1 MLTGKQLYL
10 HMKPQRL
17 SVTVHKLKKK
27 VSFDNKVYVRE
38 IYSRKYLFDEDLVN
52 ELWYTEEEY
61 KSFISG
67 KIQNVP
73 F

>member
-1 MLTGKQLYL
+1 MMLTRKQIYL

-17 SVTVHKLKKK
+17 SVTIRKLKKK
-27 VSFDNKVYVRE
+27 VSFDNNVYVRE

-61 KSFISG
+61 KSFILV
-67 KIQNVP
+67 KN
-73 F
+73 